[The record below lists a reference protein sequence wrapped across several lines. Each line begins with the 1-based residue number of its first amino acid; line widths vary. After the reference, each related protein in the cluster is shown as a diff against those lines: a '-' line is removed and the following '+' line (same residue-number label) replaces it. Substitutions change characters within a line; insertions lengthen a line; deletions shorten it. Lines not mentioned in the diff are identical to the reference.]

1 MSNRDMKST
10 ELYMQFDC
18 TEGQPNRKIAPFIK
32 ETTRVI
38 EKNFPPNS
46 VQNIDNLK
54 NSFGRYVQGT
64 WRTES

>member
-1 MSNRDMKST
+1 MSNRDMKLT
-10 ELYMQFDC
+10 ELYMQFNC
-18 TEGQPNRKIAPFIK
+18 TGGQPNRKIAPFIK
-32 ETTRVI
+32 ETRVI

-54 NSFGRYVQGT
+54 NSFGKHVQGT